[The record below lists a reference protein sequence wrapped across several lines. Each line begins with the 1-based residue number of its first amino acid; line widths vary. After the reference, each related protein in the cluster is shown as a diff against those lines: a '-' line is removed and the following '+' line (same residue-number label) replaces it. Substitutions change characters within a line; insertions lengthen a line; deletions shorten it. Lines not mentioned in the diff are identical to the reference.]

1 MSRRSD
7 PFQEIERMF
16 DQLTEFGGG
25 MGQASVPVDVVDEGD
40 AYTVTMDL
48 PGYTSEDIDVQLS
61 DARHLQ
67 VSASSEQS
75 EESEGA
81 NYVTRERH
89 SQSMGR
95 TVALPEPVDETG
107 TEATYTNGVLTVT
120 LPKQEATGGGTDI
133 PVS

>member
-1 MSRRSD
+1 
-7 PFQEIERMF
+7 MF

-25 MGQASVPVDVVDEGD
+25 MGGASVPVDVVDEGD
-40 AYTVTMDL
+40 AYAVTMDL
-48 PGYTSEDIDVQLS
+48 PGYTSEDIDVQLT

-67 VSASSEQS
+67 VSAATEQS
-75 EESEGA
+75 EEAESA

-95 TVALPEPVDETG
+95 TVSLPEPVDEG
-107 TEATYTNGVLTVT
+107 ETEATYSNGVLTVT